1 MTSTQTPAMFN
12 PFGHRYAVRVGS
24 FLGWW
29 KNALLSW
36 LPLRWREFL
45 GLSQDRLLL
54 SRAGDQWRL
63 QWQHATGVSEV
74 GFLPMLLD
82 SVALDAVLGRRLQ
95 ALPRWLLLPADGVLR
110 RRIQL
115 PAAAAERLRD
125 VVGFEVDRLTPFT
138 ADAVRFDA
146 RVLEH
151 RSDGQL
157 DTELVVVPRAPFEQA
172 VAALGEMSASLAGV
186 DTVDAADQPLGVNLL
201 PLPLRRRRISPE
213 RRWNLILAGI
223 ALLALAAAAWQL
235 LDNRRQ
241 AASDFTVQVEQRV
254 AQARDVLVQRQRLVD
269 MVEGDAFLESKR
281 AGRPTTLE
289 LIDELS
295 RRVPSNTYLEKL
307 SITGDRL
314 LMTGFSPEASA
325 LVANLE
331 GSALLNSPALSGP
344 LQPDPR
350 TGMDRF
356 SITAELA
363 SPAPAAAGAADAN
376 GKR

>member
-1 MTSTQTPAMFN
+1 MTSTRTPAMFN
-12 PFGHRYAVRVGS
+12 PFGHRYAVGLGT
-24 FLGWW
+24 FLRWW
-29 KNALLSW
+29 KEELLRW
-36 LPLRWREFL
+36 VPLRWREFL

-74 GFLPMLLD
+74 AVLPMPLEAG
-82 SVALDAVLGRRLQ
+82 ALDAVLGRRLLG
-95 ALPRWLLLPADGVLR
+95 LPRWLLLPADGVLR

-186 DTVDAADQPLGVNLL
+186 DAVDAADQPLGVNLL
-201 PLPLRRRRISPE
+201 PLALRRREINPE

-223 ALLALAAAAWQL
+223 ALLAMAAAAWQL
-235 LDNRRQ
+235 LHNRRQ
-241 AASDFTVQVEQRV
+241 AASDFTVQVEQR
-254 AQARDVLVQRQRLVD
+254 APQAREVSVQRQRLQD
-269 MVEGDAFLESKR
+269 MVEGAAFLQSAR
-281 AGRPTTLE
+281 ARRPTTFE
-289 LIDELS
+289 VIDELS
-295 RRVPSNTYLEKL
+295 RRLPNNTYLEKL

-314 LMTGFSPEASA
+314 LMTGFSPEPSA
-325 LVANLE
+325 LVAKLE
-331 GSALLNSPALSGP
+331 GSALLKSPALSGP
-344 LQPDPR
+344 LQPDLR
-350 TGMDRF
+350 AGMDRF

-363 SPAPAAAGAADAN
+363 PAAPAAAGAADATGN
-376 GKR
+376 R